1 MTNRTSMMALVAA
14 AATFATI
21 GMADAQTVKKTHPT
35 HSSKIARNASLAV
48 LTDRPLTVMKR
59 SFLDPGN
66 VVGVGSDTPEYVAA
80 STGDNV
86 PVYSSYAPAFF
97 GESELPRQYELP
109 DNDRYYPK
117 HDLDF
122 SPF

>member
-1 MTNRTSMMALVAA
+1 MVHRIHTMAVVAI

-21 GMADAQTVKKTHPT
+21 GFADAQTTKKL
-35 HSSKIARNASLAV
+35 HSAHAQRVNREASIAE
-48 LTDRPLTVMKR
+48 LTAPPLTVKKR

-66 VVGVGSDTPEYVAA
+66 VVAVGSDTPEYVAA
-80 STGDNV
+80 STIDRV

-97 GESELPRQYELP
+97 GESELPRPYELP
-109 DNDRYYPK
+109 DNDRYFPK
-117 HDLDF
+117 RDLDF

>member
-1 MTNRTSMMALVAA
+1 MANRIYTMAIVAI

-21 GMADAQTVKKTHPT
+21 GFADAQTAKKVHTAHAART
-35 HSSKIARNASLAV
+35 ARHSVLAEA
-48 LTDRPLTVMKR
+48 TARPLTVLKR

-66 VVGVGSDTPEYVAA
+66 VVGVGSETPEYLAA
-80 STGDNV
+80 STGDSV

-117 HDLDF
+117 RDLDF

>member
-1 MTNRTSMMALVAA
+1 MVNRTTQWAVVAI

-21 GMADAQTVKKTHPT
+21 GFADAQTTKKL
-35 HSSKIARNASLAV
+35 HSAHAQRINHNASIAELSAP
-48 LTDRPLTVMKR
+48 PLTVKKR

-66 VVGVGSDTPEYVAA
+66 VVAVGSETPEYVAA
-80 STGDNV
+80 STIDRV

-97 GESELPRQYELP
+97 GESELPRPYELP
-109 DNDRYYPK
+109 NNERYLPK
-117 HDLDF
+117 RDLDF